1 VKVRWRKLLLSLFF
15 LWHFDDGGLTNY
27 LVKIV
32 VVNGGF
38 VGGEDLLTK
47 GFLHF
52 QNKMTVLFSRTKWPQ
67 SEVFQRQL
75 LAHLKTHFSLIFP
88 LKLDSEVS

>member
-1 VKVRWRKLLLSLFF
+1 MQRSLVLFF
-15 LWHFDDGGLTNY
+15 WWHFDDGGLTNY

-32 VVNGGF
+32 VVSGGF
-38 VGGEDLLTK
+38 VGYEDLLTK

-52 QNKMTVLFSRTKWPQ
+52 PNKMTVLVLRTKWPQ

-75 LAHLKTHFSLIFP
+75 LGHLKTHFPLIFFTKTQ
-88 LKLDSEVS
+88 L